1 MNNKLGVSATG
12 LTETQK
18 KLLKKLIVGMMKED
32 ESKVNNLKK
41 LANTALYKQ
50 REAEEDD
57 AAPDADAITLAA
69 RMGKYAGSP
78 KVGALAMLDGFALGT
93 APAPAN
99 SDAAIAFASAD
110 TALFCLGAMASRLI
124 HRKARGVLRVARIA

>member
-57 AAPDADAITLAA
+57 ADEKL
-69 RMGKYAGSP
+69 
-78 KVGALAMLDGFALGT
+78 
-93 APAPAN
+93 
-99 SDAAIAFASAD
+99 DAAEVQQDAAVSDEDKKATDVVVQKAKDMVKRAKIMSQSAKNQ
-110 TALFCLGAMASRLI
+110 I
-124 HRKARGVLRVARIA
+124 